1 MTGLDATDLA
11 MAFVAVKY
19 YLRGHALVQRTPD
32 PAAYQLAHHIETIL
46 SVDGHESVGVQ
57 PQWLTVKQAAHAT
70 GRSERHTRRIA
81 AKVGIKV
88 GRQWFIDPDALE
100 NNG

>member
-1 MTGLDATDLA
+1 

-19 YLRGHALVQRTPD
+19 YLRGHALVQRTPNL
-32 PAAYQLAHHIETIL
+32 AAYRLAHHLEQIM
-46 SVDGHESVGVQ
+46 SVDGHESVAVQ
-57 PQWLTVKQAAHAT
+57 PQWLTVRQAAKRT
-70 GRSERHTRRIA
+70 GRSERHTRRLA
-81 AKVGIKV
+81 AKVGHKV